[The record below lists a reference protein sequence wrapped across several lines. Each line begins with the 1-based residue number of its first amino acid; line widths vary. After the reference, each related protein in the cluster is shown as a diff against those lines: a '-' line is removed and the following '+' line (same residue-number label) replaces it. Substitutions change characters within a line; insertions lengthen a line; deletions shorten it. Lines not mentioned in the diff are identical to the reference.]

1 MQQPSKQGGEQ
12 QPPSQTPAKVSKART
27 LCTQETGAL
36 PAGEEWEVSLS
47 LSLLRGGANRHHTH
61 QAGISSPQVTLH
73 SPKLGFKLP
82 TEEDSILI

>member
-12 QPPSQTPAKVSKART
+12 QPPSQTAAKVSKART
-27 LCTQETGAL
+27 LCTQAL
-36 PAGEEWEVSLS
+36 PAGEEWEVS

-61 QAGISSPQVTLH
+61 QAGISSPQVALH